1 MAKAQPKKKEPKRV
15 VLETRFAGIPA
26 GSILYVATPDIVADY
41 VRKVPPGQTRSVEQM
56 RRDLAKRNKA
66 DATCPV
72 STAIFLRSVA
82 EVSLRQMAEGAASA
96 EVTPFW
102 RVIEAGTPIA
112 KRLDLDADWIQ
123 AMRTGEMQA

>member
-1 MAKAQPKKKEPKRV
+1 MAKAAAKKKEPKRV
-15 VLETRFAGIPA
+15 VLETRFAGIAA

-41 VRKVPPGQTRSVEQM
+41 VRKIPAGQTRSIPQM
-56 RRDLAKRNKA
+56 RRDLAKKNKA

-82 EVSLRQMAEGAASA
+82 EISLKQMAEGAGAS

-102 RVIEAGTPIA
+102 RIVDPGSPIA
-112 KRLDLDADWIQ
+112 KRMALEADWIEAQ
-123 AMRTGEMQA
+123 RAMDVA

>member
-1 MAKAQPKKKEPKRV
+1 MAKAATKKKEPKRV
-15 VLETRFAGIPA
+15 VLETRFAGIEA

-41 VRKVPPGQTRSVEQM
+41 VRKIPAGQTRSIPQM
-56 RRDLAKRNKA
+56 RRDLAKKNKA

-82 EVSLRQMAEGAASA
+82 EISLKQMAEGAASA

-102 RVIEAGTPIA
+102 RIVDPGSPIA
-112 KRLDLDADWIQ
+112 KRMALEADWIEAQ
-123 AMRTGEMQA
+123 RAMDVA